1 MFISKY
7 EKDELHKKIDALSL
21 LVAQATERA
30 QKSEE
35 KAIELSLKISSM
47 EQLQIQQQLKLV
59 EALEEVEE
67 IDGLSDDMFER
78 LKKYESRA
86 DAMEKH
92 VAKRYRDHDEMNT
105 DIKFLTNAS
114 KNATTDISRLEK
126 RFDTF
131 VDAQNVSH
139 AKVKEN
145 MKILAA
151 DQNTKHEKISSIER
165 SLEATRAIL
174 FGLKKDLG
182 NNRKDLL
189 ELCKIAVTRDD
200 PVFALDG
207 GQDAPKTVASED
219 KPIST
224 EGVNIESLIKAP
236 EAPYGLKKDG
246 TPRKRPGRPIYNIPE
261 IKNEQPL
268 PV

>member
-59 EALEEVEE
+59 EALEEIEE

-78 LKKYESRA
+78 IKKYESRA
-86 DAMEKH
+86 EAVEKH
-92 VAKRYRDHDEMNT
+92 VALRYRVHDDMDRE
-105 DIKFLTNAS
+105 IKILTNAS

-207 GQDAPKTVASED
+207 GAAPKTVASED
-219 KPIST
+219 KPTPT
-224 EGVNIESLIKAP
+224 EGVNTEPLTKAP

-261 IKNEQPL
+261 IKNEQP
-268 PV
+268 

>member
-1 MFISKY
+1 
-7 EKDELHKKIDALSL
+7 
-21 LVAQATERA
+21 
-30 QKSEE
+30 
-35 KAIELSLKISSM
+35 
-47 EQLQIQQQLKLV
+47 
-59 EALEEVEE
+59 
-67 IDGLSDDMFER
+67 
-78 LKKYESRA
+78 
-86 DAMEKH
+86 
-92 VAKRYRDHDEMNT
+92 MNT

-131 VDAQNVSH
+131 VDAQNVNH

-207 GQDAPKTVASED
+207 GVAPKTVVSED
-219 KPIST
+219 NTIPT
-224 EGVNIESLIKAP
+224 EGVNTEPLTKAP